1 MVVGIVVLVRY
12 KKTIDKGCFFYYNKH
27 ILPEIKKSGGAPKEL
42 HLNFKGEKMEL
53 IETITKAIEPT
64 LMDMGYE
71 LVRVAINGAETKTVQ
86 IMAERKDRQDMTL
99 DDCEEISHTASA
111 LLDVADP
118 FDGRWVLEVSSP
130 GIDRPLV
137 KPADYDRF
145 KGEEAKIELLK
156 DIDGRKRFKGLLK
169 GIQGSEI
176 TMDFEG
182 QEIKFDFADVAKAKL
197 TFKDETLDNKK
208 GKK

>member
-1 MVVGIVVLVRY
+1 MDTV
-12 KKTIDKGCFFYYNKH
+12 
-27 ILPEIKKSGGAPKEL
+27 
-42 HLNFKGEKMEL
+42 
-53 IETITKAIEPT
+53 ETIKNAIEPALT
-64 LMDMGYE
+64 DMGYE
-71 LVRVAINGAETKTVQ
+71 LVRISVIGAETKTVQ
-86 IMAERKDRQDMTL
+86 IMAERADRKDMTV

-111 LLDVADP
+111 LLDVADL
-118 FDGRWVLEVSSP
+118 FKGRWMLEVSSP

-145 KGEEAKIELLK
+145 KGEEAKVELTS
-156 DIDGRKRFKGLLK
+156 DIDGRKRFKGILK
-169 GIQGSEI
+169 GIQGTKI

-182 QEIKFDFADVAKAKL
+182 QEIAFDFADVAKAKL

>member
-1 MVVGIVVLVRY
+1 
-12 KKTIDKGCFFYYNKH
+12 
-27 ILPEIKKSGGAPKEL
+27 
-42 HLNFKGEKMEL
+42 MEL
-53 IETITKAIEPT
+53 IETITKTIEPALT
-64 LMDMGYE
+64 DMGYE
-71 LVRVAINGAETKTVQ
+71 LVRVAINGAEMKTVQ
-86 IMAERKDRQDMTL
+86 IMAERTDRKDMTV

-118 FDGRWVLEVSSP
+118 FKGRWVLEVSSP

-137 KPADYDRF
+137 KPDDYNRF
-145 KGEEAKIELLK
+145 KGEEAKVELIN
-156 DIDGRKRFKGLLK
+156 DIDGRKRFKGILK
-169 GIQGSEI
+169 GINGSKI

-182 QEIKFDFADVAKAKL
+182 QEISFNFADIAKAKL

>member
-1 MVVGIVVLVRY
+1 
-12 KKTIDKGCFFYYNKH
+12 
-27 ILPEIKKSGGAPKEL
+27 
-42 HLNFKGEKMEL
+42 MEL
-53 IETITKAIEPT
+53 TETITKAVEPALT
-64 LMDMGYE
+64 SMGYE
-71 LVRVAINGAETKTVQ
+71 LVRVAIIGADIKTVQ
-86 IMAERKDRQDMTL
+86 IMAERQDRKDMTV
-99 DDCEEISHTASA
+99 DDCEKISQTASA

-118 FDGRWVLEVSSP
+118 FNGRWVLEVSSP

-145 KGEEAKIELLK
+145 KGEEAKVELLN
-156 DIDGRKRFKGLLK
+156 DIDGRKRFKGILK
-169 GIQGSEI
+169 GIHGTTI

-182 QEIKFDFADVAKAKL
+182 QDITFDFADIAKAKL

>member
-1 MVVGIVVLVRY
+1 
-12 KKTIDKGCFFYYNKH
+12 
-27 ILPEIKKSGGAPKEL
+27 
-42 HLNFKGEKMEL
+42 MEL
-53 IETITKAIEPT
+53 IEKITNAIEPALT
-64 LMDMGYE
+64 DMGYD
-71 LVRVAINGAETKTVQ
+71 LVRVAINGAEMKTVQ
-86 IMAERKDRQDMTL
+86 IMAERQDRKDMTV

-111 LLDVADP
+111 LLDVEDP
-118 FDGRWVLEVSSP
+118 FNGRWVLEISSP

-137 KPADYDRF
+137 KQADYDRF
-145 KGEEAKIELLK
+145 KGEEAKVELLH
-156 DIDGRKRFKGLLK
+156 DIEGRKRFKGILK

>member
-1 MVVGIVVLVRY
+1 
-12 KKTIDKGCFFYYNKH
+12 
-27 ILPEIKKSGGAPKEL
+27 
-42 HLNFKGEKMEL
+42 MEL
-53 IETITKAIEPT
+53 IETITKTIEPALT
-64 LMDMGYE
+64 DMGYE
-71 LVRVAINGAETKTVQ
+71 LVRVSINGVEAKTVQ
-86 IMAERKDRQDMTL
+86 IMAERADRQDMTL
-99 DDCEEISHTASA
+99 DDCEQISHTASA

-118 FDGRWVLEVSSP
+118 FKGRWVLEVSSP

-145 KGEEAKIELLK
+145 KGQEIKVELST

-169 GIQGSEI
+169 GIQNNQI

-182 QEIKFDFADVAKAKL
+182 NEIQFDFADVAKAKL

>member
-1 MVVGIVVLVRY
+1 
-12 KKTIDKGCFFYYNKH
+12 
-27 ILPEIKKSGGAPKEL
+27 
-42 HLNFKGEKMEL
+42 MEL
-53 IETITKAIEPT
+53 IETITKTIEPALT
-64 LMDMGYE
+64 DMGYE
-71 LVRVAINGAETKTVQ
+71 LVRVSINGVEAKTVQ
-86 IMAERKDRQDMTL
+86 IMAERADRQDMTL
-99 DDCEEISHTASA
+99 DDCEQISHTASA

-118 FDGRWVLEVSSP
+118 FKGRWVLEVSSP

-145 KGEEAKIELLK
+145 KGQEIKVELST

-169 GIQGSEI
+169 GIQNNKI

-182 QEIKFDFADVAKAKL
+182 NEIQFDFADVAKAKL